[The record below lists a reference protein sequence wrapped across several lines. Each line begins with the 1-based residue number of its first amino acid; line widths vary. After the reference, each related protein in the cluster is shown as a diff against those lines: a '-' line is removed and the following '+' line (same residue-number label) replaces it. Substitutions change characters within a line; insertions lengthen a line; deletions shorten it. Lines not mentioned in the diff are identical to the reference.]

1 MQQIRLF
8 DERGDRGVERVDYDG
23 FGVLL
28 EILFQLFHRFT
39 NMVAEVL
46 NRRLKLREKGAEA
59 PQRVTALFGALLD
72 GGERVPEV
80 APVFG
85 RPV

>member
-1 MQQIRLF
+1 
-8 DERGDRGVERVDYDG
+8 
-23 FGVLL
+23 
-28 EILFQLFHRFT
+28 
-39 NMVAEVL
+39 MVAEVL

-59 PQRVTALFGALLD
+59 PQRVTALFSALLD
-72 GGERVPEV
+72 GGERVPQV